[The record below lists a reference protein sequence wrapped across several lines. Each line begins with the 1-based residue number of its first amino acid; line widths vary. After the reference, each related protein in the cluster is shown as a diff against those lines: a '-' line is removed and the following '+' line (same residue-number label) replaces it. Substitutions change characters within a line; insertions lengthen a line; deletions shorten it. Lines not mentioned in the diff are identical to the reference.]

1 MPNLKDELH
10 FSGWSAGCTCLDT
23 VAAKRNKLILPGLI
37 SSRIYV
43 VDVGSQC
50 RAPKLWKVCLR

>member
-10 FSGWSAGCTCLDT
+10 SSGWSAGCACVGNVTL
-23 VAAKRNKLILPGLI
+23 KRNKLILPGLI

-50 RAPKLWKVCLR
+50 RAPKLCKVRWR